1 MARLP
6 GLPKPESAKD
16 KVESAP
22 TGGPVTEFEGQ
33 WSLVSAV
40 MDGKP
45 MEESMAK
52 WVKRITSGNQTTVM
66 AGPQMML
73 KVEFTF

>member
-1 MARLP
+1 
-6 GLPKPESAKD
+6 
-16 KVESAP
+16 
-22 TGGPVTEFEGQ
+22 
-33 WSLVSAV
+33 